1 MYTKKQYTKIFDLID
16 DSNRPDGTPGKE
28 AAEAKLVEMGIYA
41 EEGELVIE
49 DDIIWNYYEDN
60 WC

>member
-1 MYTKKQYTKIFDLID
+1 MYTKEQYTEIFDLID

-28 AAEAKLVEMGIYA
+28 TSEAKLVGMGIYS
-41 EEGELVIE
+41 ESGELIVQDEVIH
-49 DDIIWNYYEDN
+49 DYYEDN